1 MKRLPRART
10 LAITTAIALGIGT
23 FFAAGPAFADSAPPD
38 PTNPATPPTV
48 TSDVLPTPQ
57 IDGVVWSQAVVGNVD
72 YVAGKFT
79 TARPAG
85 SAAGS
90 NTVARNNVLAYDVTT
105 GQLLTSFAPQLNAQ
119 ALAVAGSP
127 DGTKMYVAGDFTTAD
142 GVGAYRIA
150 AYSTA
155 TGQRIASFKP
165 VMGSSVRALAV
176 TNNAVYAGGWFTTA
190 NGVAK
195 QRVAALDPTTG
206 ATLPFQ
212 ADADYNVNALAAA
225 TDGSKV
231 YVGGQFASLSGM
243 AALGLGA
250 VDASSGSYIP
260 WAANQVVQDYGKN
273 ASITALAATPNAVYG
288 SGYDWVGGTGNLE
301 GSFSADPAS
310 GNIQWIEDCHGDT
323 YSVFPVNSLLY
334 VVGHPHYCGN
344 IAGGGFPQTSPK
356 WTFHHLLAFSAAAV
370 GTLAHDPMGY
380 FDWGGKP
387 SPALQ
392 DYFPNFTTGSFTGQN
407 QATWSV
413 AGNTNYVV
421 AGGEFPSVNGVAS
434 QGLTRFAVRALAPN
448 KVGPQGIPL
457 VPNAV
462 SFASGQVRVSW
473 NATVDQD
480 NGYLTYKVYRD
491 AGTAPVYTATQ
502 RSNFY
507 TTPPMGFVDT
517 GLTPGSTHIY
527 HVKVSD
533 PTGNT
538 VSRDTPSV
546 TVSSSNS
553 SSSYSGSVTGA
564 GASAYWPMDETSGAT
579 AYDHVGFSDLT
590 LPSGVT
596 RTTNGPI
603 SGSGAA
609 VFDGN
614 SWVTAGQQIAGP
626 DTFTVQAWINTTTTS
641 GGKILGFGN
650 SNTGASGSYDR
661 HVYMDNSG
669 HIWFGV
675 YPGGV
680 ATVNSANAYNDGNWH
695 QVTASMSSSG
705 MQLYVDGKLVGSRT
719 DVTSGQQYSGYWRIG
734 GDNLN
739 GWPSQP
745 SSQNFAGSIA
755 QVAFYPTALSR
766 TTIASQIVAAGQ
778 PSPIPP
784 APSDAYGAAVYA
796 GNPEFYWRLG
806 ETLGSTA
813 ADAGPNGVTGNY
825 IGTYTQQQAGALA
838 GVSDTAVAFNGGA
851 VVSGTQDSN
860 PTVYTE
866 EAWFK
871 TTTTSG
877 GKIIGFGD
885 ATNGTSSNYDRH
897 VYMQDNG
904 QVVFGVWTGQT
915 NTITTGP
922 SYNDGKWHQ
931 VVATQGPGGMSLYI
945 DGQLSGTNPQTQ
957 AQGYNG
963 YWRVGGDTTWGSSSP
978 WFNGTID
985 EAAVYPTVLDA
996 STVLNH
1002 YNLGT
1007 GTKPNQAPTA
1017 SFTAAMTN
1025 LSGAFD
1031 ATASSDPDGTVAS
1044 YAWDFGDG
1052 QTGVGATPTHVYQN
1066 AGTYTVTLTVTDNA
1080 GATSTPATKQVAATK
1095 ANQAPT
1101 AAFTSTVSNLTASLD
1116 GTTSSDPDGTVASY
1130 AWDFGDGK
1138 TGTGATTTHAYAAAG
1153 TYTVGLTVT
1162 DNQGLASAVT
1172 THTVTVTAPA
1182 NQPPVAAFTSSTTNL
1197 TVAVDG
1203 SGSSDPDGTIAS
1215 YAWNWGDGQTSTGA
1229 TASHAYAAAGT
1240 YTVTLTVTDNQGAT
1254 AQKTATVTPTAPAG
1268 PQPLAAD
1275 AFNRTLA
1282 SGWGSAD
1289 TGGAWT
1295 VSGGATSYSV
1305 APGYGQQ
1312 SATLGA
1318 SRTSSLNT
1326 VSSTSTDSTVK
1337 FSTTTM
1343 PTGGGTYVSVIGR
1356 LVGASDYEA
1365 RVWVKSTGQV
1375 QLQLLQGSTVLSAAN
1390 IAGITYN
1397 AGDTL
1402 SVRVQVT
1409 GTNPTTIRASVWSAS
1424 QTAPA
1429 TWQLQTTDTTA
1440 ALQVAGS
1447 VGLREYLSGTATTTP
1462 VVVRYTGY
1470 QVVPVA

>member
-10 LAITTAIALGIGT
+10 LAITTAIALGFGA
-23 FFAAGPAFADSAPPD
+23 FFAAGPAFADSAPPNPAD
-38 PTNPATPPTV
+38 PATPPTV
-48 TSDVLPTPQ
+48 TADVLPTPQ
-57 IDGVVWSQAVVGNVD
+57 INGVVWAQAVVGNID
-72 YVAGKFT
+72 YVAGSFT

-85 SAAGS
+85 SAAGV

-105 GQLLTSFAPQLNAQ
+105 GTLLTNFAPNLNAQ

-127 DGTKMYVAGDFTTAD
+127 DGSRVYVAGDFTTAD

-165 VMGSSVRALAV
+165 VMGASVRALAV

-212 ADADYNVNALAAA
+212 ADADYNVNALAAS
-225 TDGSKV
+225 TDGSRV
-231 YVGGQFASLSGM
+231 YVGGQFASLSGNS
-243 AALGLGA
+243 ALGLGA
-250 VDASSGSYIP
+250 VDATTGAYLP
-260 WAANQVVQDYGKN
+260 WSVNQKVQDYGKN
-273 ASITALAATPNAVYG
+273 ASITSLVATPTAVYG

-301 GSFSADPAS
+301 GAFSADPTT

-323 YSVFPVNSLLY
+323 YSVAAVNSLLY

-344 IAGGGFPQTSPK
+344 IAGGGFPQTSPT
-356 WTFHHLLAFSAAAV
+356 WTFHHLLAFSAATV

-380 FDWGGKP
+380 FDWGGMP

-392 DYFPNFTTGSFTGQN
+392 DYFPNFTTGTYTGQS
-407 QATWSV
+407 QATWSI
-413 AGNTNYVV
+413 AGNSKYIV

-434 QGLTRFAVRALAPN
+434 QGLTRFGVRSVAPN

-457 VPNAV
+457 VPKAV
-462 SFASGQVRVSW
+462 SFAAGQVRVSW
-473 NATVDQD
+473 NATYDQD

-491 AGTAPVYTATQ
+491 AGTTPVYTTTQ

-507 TTPPMGFVDT
+507 TTPAMGFVDT
-517 GLTPGSTHIY
+517 GLAPGSTHIY
-527 HVKVSD
+527 HVKVYD
-533 PTGNT
+533 PDNNST
-538 VSRDTPSV
+538 SRDTSSV
-546 TVSSSNS
+546 TVASSGT
-553 SSSYSGSVTGA
+553 SSSYGNTVTGA
-564 GASAYWPMDETSGAT
+564 GASAYWPMDETSGQT
-579 AYDHVGFSDLT
+579 AYDHVGFNDLT
-590 LPSGVT
+590 LPSGVARST
-596 RTTNGPI
+596 SGPLTG
-603 SGSGAA
+603 SGSA

-614 SWVTAGQQIAGP
+614 SWVQAGQQITGP
-626 DTFTVQAWINTTTTS
+626 DTFTVQAWINTTSTS
-641 GGKILGFGN
+641 GGKIIGFGN
-650 SNTGASGSYDR
+650 SNTGTSGSYDR

-669 HIWFGV
+669 RIWFGV

-680 ATVNSANAYNDGNWH
+680 ATVNSANSYNDGNWH
-695 QVTASMSSSG
+695 QITASLSSGG
-705 MQLYVDGKLVGSRT
+705 MQLYVDGKLVGTRT
-719 DVTSGQQYSGYWRIG
+719 DVTSGQAYSGYWRIG
-734 GDNLN
+734 GDNLS

-806 ETLGSTA
+806 ESQGSTA
-813 ADAGPNGVTGNY
+813 ADSGPNGVTGNY
-825 IGTYTQQQAGALA
+825 QGTYSLQSSGALA
-838 GVSDTAVAFNGGA
+838 GVTNTAATFNGGV
-851 VVSGTQDSN
+851 VVSGTQDAN

-885 ATNGTSSNYDRH
+885 ATSGTSSNYDRH

-904 QVVFGVWTGQT
+904 QLVFGTWTGQA

-922 SYNDGKWHQ
+922 SYNDGSWHQ
-931 VVATQGPGGMSLYI
+931 VVASQGPDGMKLYV
-945 DGQLSGTNPQTQ
+945 DGQLAGTNPQTQ
-957 AQGYNG
+957 AQPYNG
-963 YWRVGGDTTWGSSSP
+963 YWRIGGDTTWGSSSP

-985 EAAVYPTVLDA
+985 EAAVYPSVLSA

-1007 GTKPNQAPTA
+1007 GTTPNQAPTA
-1017 SFTAAMTN
+1017 SFTATMTN

-1052 QTGVGATPTHVYQN
+1052 STGVGATPTHVYQN
-1066 AGTYTVTLTVTDNA
+1066 PGAYTVTLTVTDNA
-1080 GATSTPATKQVAATK
+1080 GAASAPVAKQVTATA
-1095 ANQAPT
+1095 ANQPPT
-1101 AAFTSTVSNLTASLD
+1101 AAFTSSANNLAVAFD
-1116 GTTSSDPDGTVASY
+1116 GSTSSDPDGTVAGY
-1130 AWDFGDGK
+1130 AWNFGDGQ
-1138 TGTGATTTHAYAAAG
+1138 TGTGATTSHTYAAAG
-1153 TYTVGLTVT
+1153 TYTVSLTVT
-1162 DNQGLASAVT
+1162 DNLGLASAPT

-1182 NQPPVAAFTSSTTNL
+1182 NQPPVAAFTTAVSNL
-1197 TVAVDG
+1197 NVSVDAT
-1203 SGSSDPDGTIAS
+1203 GSSDPDGTIAG
-1215 YAWNWGDGQTSTGA
+1215 YAWNYGDGQTGTGA
-1229 TASHAYAAAGT
+1229 TATHTYAAAGT
-1240 YTVTLTVTDNQGAT
+1240 YTITLTVTDNQGAT
-1254 AQKTATVTPTAPAG
+1254 AQKTASVSPTAPVG
-1268 PQPLAAD
+1268 PLPLAAD
-1275 AFNRTLA
+1275 TFNRTLA
-1282 SGWGSAD
+1282 SGWGNAD

-1295 VSGGATSYSV
+1295 VSGGAANYAV

-1312 SATLGA
+1312 TAPAGS
-1318 SRTSSLNT
+1318 SRTSSLNA
-1326 VSSTSTDSTVK
+1326 VSSTSTDTTAQ
-1337 FSTTTM
+1337 FSTTTL
-1343 PTGGGTYVSVIGR
+1343 PTGGGTYVSAIGR
-1356 LVGASDYEA
+1356 LVGATDYEA
-1365 RVWVKSTGQV
+1365 RVWIKSTGQV
-1375 QLQLLQGSTVLSAAN
+1375 QLQLLQGSTTLAAAN

-1429 TWQLQTTDTTA
+1429 NWQLQATDTTA
-1440 ALQVAGS
+1440 ALQTAGS
-1447 VGLREYLSGTATTTP
+1447 VGLREYLSATSTTTP
-1462 VVVRYTGY
+1462 VIVRYSAY
-1470 QVVPVA
+1470 QVVPVP